1 MLRPGCITAARP
13 HFVPDAGN
21 RQAAATMNR
30 REMRSWMWAEAVDM
44 LDQAD
49 RLQRQFFRLAAQP
62 ADRRQQPRW
71 EPPVDVYAGT
81 EQVLIEVALPGVP
94 AERVELVL
102 GPGELVIR
110 GERALPNRPAGT
122 TLQRLEIPYGRF
134 ERRLALGPGHWV
146 LVDRRLADGCL
157 QLLLARR

>member
-1 MLRPGCITAARP
+1 
-13 HFVPDAGN
+13 
-21 RQAAATMNR
+21 MNR
-30 REMRSWMWAEAVDM
+30 REMRSWMWAEAVDR
-44 LDQAD
+44 LDRAD
-49 RLQRQFFRLAAQP
+49 RLQRQFFRLAMQP
-62 ADRRQQPRW
+62 ADRQQQPRW

-94 AERVELVL
+94 ADRMELIL

-134 ERRLALGPGHWV
+134 ERRLALGPGQWA
-146 LVDRRLADGCL
+146 LVDQRLADGCL